1 MQKVKIIKKTAAKL
15 PNLLTPES
23 FRKGEDFEKYT
34 RNILFHPDHYTMIE
48 KPHSY
53 QDLVGDLPES
63 ILKPDY
69 SFRDKITNTEFFVE
83 SKFRTYLFFDQL
95 RWTYAKQL
103 ARYHEYNKLMPV
115 FILLGLGN
123 VAADPQRLFLLPLK
137 NAKYK
142 GLYLSEAKK
151 FEIPRSEHVPSELLW
166 KP

>member
-23 FRKGEDFEKYT
+23 FKKGEDFEKYT
-34 RNILFHPDHYTMIE
+34 RNILFSPDHYTLIE

-53 QDLVGDLPES
+53 QEVVGDLPES

-103 ARYHEYNKLMPV
+103 ARYHEYNKQMPV

-123 VAADPQRLFLLPLK
+123 VAAEPSRLFLLPLK
-137 NAKYK
+137 HAKYK

-151 FEIPRSEHVPSELLW
+151 FEIPRSEHVPSSKLW
-166 KP
+166 EI